1 MINFVTANKTK
12 EIMTIAKMRKKTN
25 ELMCKHGV
33 DMVSL
38 PAKTGLRLGLEYV
51 TLKGK
56 TGIQGINFNEEY
68 VTIPNED
75 VEEAYNAVRK
85 ELNEIHLEE
94 LTKKEV
100 ERLEKQIVMGSV
112 YVADYE
118 NTFGVNPH
126 EVSNYADGY
135 LETKEDPE
143 EYGEYKTFYDYI
155 QSVEWIG

>member
-1 MINFVTANKTK
+1 MAIFVANKTK
-12 EIMTIAKMRKKTN
+12 EIMTIAKMRKKAN

-94 LTKKEV
+94 LTKEEV

-118 NTFGVNPH
+118 NSFGVNPN

-143 EYGEYKTFYDYI
+143 EYGEYDTFYDYI

>member
-1 MINFVTANKTK
+1 
-12 EIMTIAKMRKKTN
+12 MTTAKMRKKVN

-33 DMVSL
+33 DTVSL

-94 LTKKEV
+94 LTKEDV

-118 NTFGVNPH
+118 NTFGVNPN

-143 EYGEYKTFYDYI
+143 EYGEYNTFYDYI